1 MFGFGTTVGFGGQ
14 HKVSETNLLSGFGPG
29 KELTEKQSN
38 KFSKL
43 LDKLLSSPSANLSNI
58 SLLAGNFAAQ
68 YPQVDA
74 FQPGGEIFNT
84 ILKRSIGGEGKRG
97 TLADA
102 NFMAQQVFGRP
113 LDKEERQYVKENQ
126 PSPQEFAGLLYSS
139 PEAYYAAT
147 PSGPEEA
154 RMAAYYGPQIATR
167 SPSGGVMYTGMRNL
181 RSPFDLM

>member
-1 MFGFGTTVGFGGQ
+1 MFSFGTTVGFGGQ

-38 KFSKL
+38 KLSKL
-43 LDKLLSSPSANLSNI
+43 FDKFLSSPRANLSNI
-58 SLLAGNFAAQ
+58 SLQASNLAAQ
-68 YPQVDA
+68 YPQADA
-74 FQPGGEIFNT
+74 FQPGGEIFNE
-84 ILKRSIGGEGKRG
+84 ILKRNITGEGKEG

-102 NFMAQQVFGRP
+102 NYMAQQVFGRP
-113 LDKEERQYVKENQ
+113 LSEEETKYVKQNQ
-126 PSPQEFAGLLYSS
+126 PSSQEFAGLLYSS

-154 RMAAYYGPQIATR
+154 RMAAYYGPQIAER
-167 SPSGGVMYTGMRNL
+167 SSSGGIVYTGRRNL

>member
-14 HKVSETNLLSGFGPG
+14 HKISETNLLSGFGPG
-29 KELTEKQSN
+29 KEL
-38 KFSKL
+38 SKKDSRKL
-43 LDKLLSSPSANLSNI
+43 SALFDNLLSSNANLSNI
-58 SLLAGNFAAQ
+58 ALQASNIASQ
-68 YPQVDA
+68 YPQADA

-84 ILKRSIGGEGKRG
+84 ILKRSIGGEGKSG
-97 TLADA
+97 TLSDA

-154 RMAAYYGPQIATR
+154 RMAAYYGPQIATK
-167 SPSGGVMYTGMRNL
+167 SPSGGVMYTGRRNL